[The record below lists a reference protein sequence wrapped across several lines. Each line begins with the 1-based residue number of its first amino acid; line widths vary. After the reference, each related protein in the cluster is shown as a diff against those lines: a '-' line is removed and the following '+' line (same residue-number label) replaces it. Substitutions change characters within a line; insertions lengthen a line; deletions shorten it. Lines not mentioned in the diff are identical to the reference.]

1 MTSEQEPVFKIP
13 LAYLENKK
21 TLKSEI
27 NNDLE
32 LTSGENPFYET
43 LFDADDDFK
52 KLTIAQ
58 QSKYFT
64 DNKDFLKQ
72 TQKIF

>member
-13 LAYLENKK
+13 LAYLEDKK
-21 TLKSEI
+21 TLKAEI

-32 LTSGENPFYET
+32 LTSGENPFYES

-52 KLTIAQ
+52 NLLLVNNQNISQITKT
-58 QSKYFT
+58 S
-64 DNKDFLKQ
+64 
-72 TQKIF
+72 

>member
-32 LTSGENPFYET
+32 LTSGENPFYES
-43 LFDADDDFK
+43 LFER
-52 KLTIAQ
+52 
-58 QSKYFT
+58 
-64 DNKDFLKQ
+64 N
-72 TQKIF
+72 